1 MAKAKIPKILKSD
14 KRIYILAAVCVI
26 LVTSV
31 VFGRGPVSR
40 ENLVS
45 DVSDCAGTLVN
56 LCGTTSEGGV
66 RDQDSCSNS
75 YKNDPEKGGAYQC
88 DWRSNKCK
96 FISGVKGNSAGLK
109 CTMPSEPSKE
119 DPSEPSKEDPSS
131 SSSDNDG
138 SDSEDN
144 TMLIVV
150 ILVGSVILLGVG
162 YWVFTRD

>member
-14 KRIYILAAVCVI
+14 KCIYILAAVCVI
-26 LVTSV
+26 VVASV

-45 DVSDCAGTLVN
+45 ECAGTLVD

-66 RDQDSCSNS
+66 RGQDSCSNS
-75 YKNDPEKGGAYQC
+75 YKNNPEKGGAYQC

-96 FISGVKGNSAGLK
+96 FISGVKGDSGGLK
-109 CTMPSEPSKE
+109 CTM
-119 DPSEPSKEDPSS
+119 PSEPSKEDPSS

-138 SDSEDN
+138 SDSQDN
-144 TMLIVV
+144 TMLIVS
-150 ILVGSVILLGVG
+150 ILVGSVILLGGG
-162 YWVFTRD
+162 YWVSTQY

>member
-1 MAKAKIPKILKSD
+1 MAKTKIPKILKSD

-26 LVTSV
+26 VVASV

-45 DVSDCAGTLVN
+45 ECAGTLVN

-66 RDQDSCSNS
+66 RGQDSCSNS

-96 FISGVKGNSAGLK
+96 FISGEKGNSGGLK
-109 CTMPSEPSKE
+109 CKM
-119 DPSEPSKEDPSS
+119 PSEPSKEDPSS

-144 TMLIVV
+144 TMLIVG
-150 ILVGSVILLGVG
+150 ILVGSVILMGGG
-162 YWVFTRD
+162 YYVYTQYN